1 MAQKFEIDL
10 PTIAKG
16 FVVLLGLLGVTAF
29 VPNSQGDTKQRLD
42 MHIATDSI
50 DQKHMNETIE
60 KVLESLDKLNTKI
73 DTLNNRSLVYHA
85 RNRR

>member
-29 VPNSQGDTKQRLD
+29 VPNSQGDTKQKLE

-50 DQKHMNETIE
+50 NERNTNKTIE
-60 KVLESLDKLNTKI
+60 AMIKSLENIHVKL